1 MKYRAEIDGLR
12 ALAVLP
18 VILFHAGV
26 KWSSG
31 GFVGVDV
38 FFVISG
44 YLITTILI
52 NDLENNRYSLMS
64 FYERRARRILPAL
77 YVVCLCSLIAAWV
90 TLDVMMLRK
99 FGNSLI
105 GVGTFSSN
113 IVFWKS
119 GGYFAESM
127 ELHPL
132 LHSWSL
138 AVEEQYYVL
147 FPLFLFLSWR
157 LGRTSIFWMI
167 VGLAVI
173 SLAISE
179 WGWRNYPSA
188 NFYLAPSRA
197 WELLA
202 GSISAF
208 VVQKRGV
215 QSSNIFSLIGFLAV
229 VFALLTYDEF
239 TPFPS
244 LYTLVPV
251 TGVVLLVLFAGKNTL
266 VGRFLA
272 AKVFVGIGLVS
283 YSAYLW
289 HQPLL
294 AYTRL
299 YLGSVDLEPFVI
311 STVLLVT
318 GGLSYFTW
326 RYVEVPFRS
335 RQFLSTSS
343 ALLLSVLVLS
353 SLLCLGFIS
362 RIVADGAEDRLA
374 RELASSDFIYYQ
386 NMDERKFNFARLGG
400 HLRPVKTLVVGSSR
414 VMQVGS
420 LTLNVPVLNLSVSGA
435 SIEDHIAFS
444 AEAIAQ
450 YKPNRIIIGL
460 DPWLLNQNDDQE
472 RWRSI
477 NSLYVY
483 WQANIRKD
491 NELGGNDVSY
501 FFKNKYVSKPDS
513 VFYRAYKKINIVG
526 RQTPMNGDAEAID
539 KKHYDGSHIYNR
551 AYANRTDE
559 AITADFDI
567 LRDYSMNEYEL
578 DLVAEK
584 KLLELVSWAQMN
596 GVKVIFVLP
605 PYHPNLYSM
614 IADEKQVILD
624 IEKRFRDLARKY
636 GVELVGSYD
645 PRRVGCSKSEF
656 YDGMHP
662 KLSCM
667 TKVFLDLTK

>member
-1 MKYRAEIDGLR
+1 M
-12 ALAVLP
+12 LP
-18 VILFHAGV
+18 VILFHSGV
-26 KWSSG
+26 KWFSG

-52 NDLENNRYSLMS
+52 NDLENNRYSLLS

-77 YVVCLCSLIAAWV
+77 YVVCLCSLITAWM
-90 TLDVMMLRK
+90 TLDAMMLRK

-105 GVGTFSSN
+105 GVGTFLSN
-113 IVFWKS
+113 VVFWRS
-119 GGYFAESM
+119 AGYFTESAE
-127 ELHPL
+127 LYPL
-132 LHSWSL
+132 IHTWSL

-147 FPLFLFLSWR
+147 FPVFLFLSWR
-157 LGRTSIFWMI
+157 LGRNSVFCII
-167 VGLAVI
+167 VGFAVI

-179 WGWRNYPSA
+179 WGWRNQQTA

-215 QSSNIFSLIGFLAV
+215 KSSNIFSLTGFLAV
-229 VFALLTYDEF
+229 IFAMLTYDEF

-251 TGVVLLVLFAGKNTL
+251 IGVVLLVLFAGKNTL
-266 VGRFLA
+266 VGRLLST
-272 AKVFVGIGLVS
+272 KVFVGIGLVS

-299 YLGSVDLEPFVI
+299 HLKSVDLEPFVI
-311 STVLLVT
+311 STILLVT

-326 RYVEVPFRS
+326 KYVETPFRS
-335 RQFLSTSS
+335 KQFLSTSL
-343 ALLLSVLVLS
+343 ALLLSGLVLS

-362 RIVADGAEDRLA
+362 RFVADGFEDRLA
-374 RELASSDFIYYQ
+374 EELATSKFVYFQ
-386 NMDERKFNFARLGG
+386 NMDERQFNFARLGG
-400 HLRPVKTLVVGSSR
+400 HLKSVKTVVVGSSR
-414 VMQVGS
+414 VMQVDS
-420 LTLNVPVLNLSVSGA
+420 LMLNEPVLNLSVSGA

-460 DPWLLNQNDDQE
+460 DPWLLNQHDGQD
-472 RWRSI
+472 RWKSI
-477 NSLYVY
+477 NSLYAY
-483 WQANIRKD
+483 WQANIRKN
-491 NELGGNDVSY
+491 NELLDNDASY
-501 FFKNKYVSKPDS
+501 FSKNMYVSKADS
-513 VFYRAYKKINIVG
+513 VWYRAYKKINMLD
-526 RQTPMNGDAEAID
+526 RPTPINGDAEASD
-539 KKHYDGSHIYNR
+539 KKRYDGSHIYNR
-551 AYANRTDE
+551 AYATRTGE
-559 AITADFDI
+559 AIAAEFGI
-567 LRDYSMNEYEL
+567 LRDYSIEKYEF

-584 KLLELVSWAQMN
+584 KMLELVTWIQKN

-605 PYHPNLYSM
+605 PYHPDLYSLL
-614 IADEKQVILD
+614 ADEKQVILN
-624 IEKRFRDLARKY
+624 IEDRFRNLARKY

-662 KLSCM
+662 TSACMAKVLSN
-667 TKVFLDLTK
+667 LTK